1 METAEQTARI
11 ALEFNMVQSIGFAVL
26 LLIFGMWAKRRVYF
40 FERFA
45 IPAPVIGGFTFAIVN
60 VIMRQTGLMQITF
73 DTTLQSFF
81 MVIFFTTVGY
91 GASWAVL
98 KAAGPKVITF
108 LILCT
113 VLCFFQD
120 LVPALLGP
128 LVGMEKDLA
137 LMTGSVSM
145 TGGHGVSG
153 GIAPLV
159 EASGVAG
166 AETVA
171 YTSATFG
178 LVAGSLIGGPLA
190 NRLILK
196 YNLHKQESA
205 KVEIDE
211 SILQLRKRYL
221 RGDQIMHAFVM
232 ILVAMFFGTFITDF
246 LNKWVGMLT
255 EKAAFPMYLGTML
268 VAVFLRYLNDRREQ
282 REYKELVPTQEVE
295 VIGTVGLN
303 LFLSMALMNVRLW
316 ELAEVAGPMIILLL
330 AQALLIAA
338 WAYFLTFRVMGRDYD
353 AAVLVA
359 GQVGFGLGASP
370 NGMANMDSVVTKYKP
385 SPLSFFIVPI
395 VGGMFIDFTNL
406 FIILGFLA
414 V

>member
-1 METAEQTARI
+1 M

-26 LLIFGMWAKRRVYF
+26 VLIFGMWLKKKIYL

-45 IPAPVIGGFTFAIVN
+45 IPAPVIGGFTFAILN
-60 VIMRQTGLMQITF
+60 LILRQTGILEVTF

-91 GASWAVL
+91 GASVAVL
-98 KAAGPKVITF
+98 KAAGPKVVTF

-113 VLCFFQD
+113 IMCVFQD
-120 LVPALLGP
+120 LVPFFLGP

-159 EASGVAG
+159 EASGVKG

-178 LVAGSLIGGPLA
+178 LVAGSLMGGPLA

-196 YNLHKQESA
+196 HKLHEQES
-205 KVEIDE
+205 KEVDIDE
-211 SILQLRKRYL
+211 SILQLKARYL
-221 RGDQIMHAFVM
+221 RGDQIMKAFII
-232 ILVAMFFGTFITDF
+232 ILVAMFFGSFITDF
-246 LNKWVGMLT
+246 LNKWVATFT

-268 VAVFLRYLNDRREQ
+268 VAVFVRYLNDRRPQ
-282 REYKELVPTQEVE
+282 REYHELVPTQEVE
-295 VIGTVGLN
+295 VVGLVGLN
-303 LFLSMALMNVRLW
+303 LFLAMALMNVRLW
-316 ELAEVAGPMIILLL
+316 ELAAVAGPMIVLLA
-330 AQALLIAA
+330 AQALLMAF
-338 WAYFLTFRVMGRDYD
+338 WAYFITFRVMGRDYD
-353 AAVLVA
+353 AAVLTA
-359 GQVGFGLGASP
+359 GQVGFGLGAAP
-370 NGMANMDSVVTKYKP
+370 NGMANMDSVVSKYKP

-406 FIILGFLA
+406 FVILGFLA
-414 V
+414 L

>member
-1 METAEQTARI
+1 M
-11 ALEFNMVQSIGFAVL
+11 ALEFNMVQSIGFAVV
-26 LLIFGMWAKRRVYF
+26 LLIFGMWAKRKVYF
-40 FERFA
+40 FQRFA
-45 IPAPVIGGFTFAIVN
+45 IPAPVIGGFAFALVN
-60 VIMRQTGLMQITF
+60 LALRQTGLLELTF
-73 DTTLQSFF
+73 DSTLQSFF
-81 MVIFFTTVGY
+81 MVIFFTSVGY

-98 KAAGPKVITF
+98 KSAGPKVMTF
-108 LILCT
+108 LVLCT
-113 VLCFFQD
+113 LLCFFQD
-120 LVPALLGP
+120 LVPTLLGP

-178 LVAGSLIGGPLA
+178 LVAGSLLGGPLA

-196 YNLHKQESA
+196 HQLHK
-205 KVEIDE
+205 VEAEEVDIDE
-211 SILQLRKRYL
+211 SILQMGLRYL
-221 RGDQIMHAFVM
+221 RGDRIMHAFIM
-232 ILVAMFFGTFITDF
+232 ILLAMFVGSFITDL
-246 LNKWVGMLT
+246 LNKWVGSFT

-268 VAVFLRYLNDRREQ
+268 VAVFLRYLNDRRTQ
-282 REYKELVPTQEVE
+282 REYHELVPTQEVE

-303 LFLSMALMNVRLW
+303 LFLAMALMNVRLW
-316 ELAEVAGPMIILLL
+316 ELADVAGPMLILLL
-330 AQALLIAA
+330 AQVALIAL
-338 WAYFLTFRVMGRDYD
+338 WANFITFPVMGRNYD
-353 AAVLVA
+353 AAVLSA
-359 GQVGFGLGASP
+359 GQVGFGLGAAP
-370 NGMANMDSVVTKYKP
+370 NGMANMDSVVSKYKP

-406 FIILGFLA
+406 FVILGFLN
-414 V
+414 VG